1 MRSRSWARMVVL
13 ALCSFGMSA
22 LAEAQE
28 MSPAEKLFREARED
42 MKRQDYT
49 AACPKFEQSLQLMP
63 MPGTLLNLSE
73 CEEKQ
78 GRLVESLRH
87 LRDAVAKLPPNDDR
101 VPGAK
106 TRESDLAKRVPTV
119 TVRLAADMAAG
130 TRVTVDG
137 GEVPPDRIGGPVEL
151 NPGKHT
157 FEATAPN
164 GTKSSKV
171 IHLSEGDR
179 GEVRLNAPSKATPSQ
194 TTGPEKPDAGSSI
207 STWGYVVGGLGI
219 VGLAVGAGFALKAK
233 SLDDDARQAPH
244 YYPSSGSGSFC
255 DQTCADK
262 NKDARSA
269 ATIAQL
275 AIGGGA
281 ALLVGGAAMI
291 LFAPSSPQR
300 ESGRVSISPTAG
312 PGMAGVQMGGAW

>member
-1 MRSRSWARMVVL
+1 MRSPGWARMIILV
-13 ALCSFGMSA
+13 LCSFGMSA
-22 LAEAQE
+22 LTEAQE

-42 MKRQDYT
+42 MKRQDFA
-49 AACPKFEQSLQLMP
+49 AACPKFAQSLQLMP

-78 GRLVESLRH
+78 GRLVEALKH
-87 LRDAVAKLPPNDDR
+87 LREGITKLPPNDER
-101 VPGAK
+101 VAGAK
-106 TRESDLAKRVPTV
+106 ARESALGKRVPSV
-119 TVRLAADMAAG
+119 TVRLAADLASG

-137 GEVPPDRIGGPVEL
+137 EDVPADRIGGPVEV

-164 GTKSSKV
+164 GSKSSKA

-179 GEVRLNAPSKATPSQ
+179 GEVRLSAPSTSTPSQ
-194 TTGPEKPDAGSSI
+194 GTVREKADSGSSL
-207 STWGYVVGGLGI
+207 STWGYIVGGLGV
-219 VGLAVGAGFALKAK
+219 VGLAVGAGFAVKAK
-233 SLDDDARQAPH
+233 GLDDDARKAPH
-244 YYPSSGSGSFC
+244 YYPSTGSGNFC
-255 DQTCADK
+255 DQTCADT
-262 NKDARSA
+262 NNDARSA

-312 PGMAGVQMGGAW
+312 PGMAGVHMGGAW